1 MGSLAPEFHDAGIRL
16 ERQLTMAMPIR
27 PLVFAIGLIG
37 VAGCGP
43 RSPEPPRNQPR
54 DPLFAGLKAPPLN
67 PPATYFTAAPIDGS
81 PDLPAGTRPAL
92 ALVSAGH
99 LVRVVGDLPAR
110 VTARE
115 GRIEAQS
122 SDGRRVDVLYRLP
135 AGLAAPPDLI
145 APGGL
150 AVAERSIGSGVPG
163 RQVTVRSEGSP
174 LLAQVSLSGPRP
186 LTASLGGGLR
196 LVQRPVEGERGA
208 GDVTVDA
215 FDGDQ
220 LVATIPLAKAT
231 QLHARAGVYQSF
243 VETSRF
249 QSSYI
254 LEAWVVRALK

>member
-1 MGSLAPEFHDAGIRL
+1 
-16 ERQLTMAMPIR
+16 MATPIR
-27 PLVFAIGLIG
+27 PLVFVIALIG
-37 VAGCGP
+37 AAGCGP
-43 RSPEPPRNQPR
+43 RSPEPPPNQPR
-54 DPLFAGLKAPPLN
+54 DPLFARLKAPPLN
-67 PPATYFTAAPIDGS
+67 PPAIYFTAAPIDGS
-81 PDLPAGTRPAL
+81 PDLPAGAQPAL

-110 VTARE
+110 VTARG

-122 SDGRRVDVLYRLP
+122 ADGRRIDVLYRLP
-135 AGLAAPPDLI
+135 AGLAVPPDLI

-150 AVAERSIGSGVPG
+150 AVAERSSGSGVPG

-186 LTASLGGGLR
+186 VSASLGGGLR
-196 LVQRPVEGERGA
+196 LVQRPIEGEQSV

-215 FDGDQ
+215 FDGDR

-231 QLHARAGVYQSF
+231 EVRARAGIYQSF

-249 QSSYI
+249 QSSYT
-254 LEAWVVRALK
+254 LVAWFVRSQK

>member
-1 MGSLAPEFHDAGIRL
+1 
-16 ERQLTMAMPIR
+16 MATPIR
-27 PLVFAIGLIG
+27 PLVFALGLIG
-37 VAGCGP
+37 AAGCGP

-67 PPATYFTAAPIDGS
+67 SPATYFTAAPIDGS
-81 PDLPAGTRPAL
+81 PDLPAGTQPAL

-110 VTARE
+110 VTARG

-150 AVAERSIGSGVPG
+150 AVAERSVGSGVPG

-186 LTASLGGGLR
+186 VSASLG
-196 LVQRPVEGERGA
+196 
-208 GDVTVDA
+208 A
-215 FDGDQ
+215 FDGDR
-220 LVATIPLAKAT
+220 LVATIPLARAT
-231 QLHARAGVYQSF
+231 EVRARAGLYQSF

-249 QSSYI
+249 QSSYT
-254 LEAWVVRALK
+254 LVAWLVRSQK